1 MSEIT
6 IFTSPKPFTKNE
18 HINVIQRNAIASWA
32 NLGPAVEVVM
42 IGDEE
47 GMEEVAAEYGVK
59 HIKDVR
65 ANALGTP
72 IIPSMFDIAREVTDS
87 PVLAFANA
95 DVIFTQ
101 AMIDSVRV
109 VTDQEEKF
117 LMIGRRYDI
126 QIDELID
133 FSQGWQERLLAL
145 NAKIGKL
152 HGPTGSDYFIF
163 PRACFV
169 EVPDLVIGRAGWDNW
184 MIYEARQ
191 RGWKTI
197 NCTGSIPLLHQNH
210 DYSHLP
216 GGKRH
221 YRLPESN
228 ENVEAAGGP
237 LHIFPLTDANWE
249 LNSEQILRRK
259 LTWKRFWREV
269 EIFPLV
275 KLHDD
280 RLGQLHYYLFHPQTA
295 WRALAGWIKGFTSRL
310 NQ

>member
-18 HINVIQRNAIASWA
+18 HINVIQRNALASWA

-65 ANALGTP
+65 VNALGTP
-72 IIPSMFDIAREVTDS
+72 MIPSMFDIAREVTDS

-101 AMIDSVRV
+101 AMIDSVRL
-109 VTDQEEKF
+109 VTEQEEKF

-163 PRACFV
+163 PRACF
-169 EVPDLVIGRAGWDNW
+169 EDVPDLVIGRAGWDNW

-280 RLGQLHYYLFHPQTA
+280 RLGQLHYYLFHPQKA